1 MTELTE
7 VGLFALLY
15 IVTAVMLYA
24 VAWKIFQFVEKRRRM
39 KNGLAQKR
47 TMMVGDLLNQML
59 LDRMS
64 LEMAAFEARK
74 AMLRASYEA
83 GRDKGGPQDKGKT
96 WDE

>member
-15 IVTAVMLYA
+15 IVTAVLLYA
-24 VAWKIFQFVEKRRRM
+24 VTWKIFQFAEKRRHM
-39 KNGLAQKR
+39 KNGPTRKR
-47 TMMVGDLLNQML
+47 NMMVGDLFNQML

-83 GRDKGGPQDKGKT
+83 GRYKGGAQDKGKT